1 MRVQR
6 LLILFLISTLACLAQ
21 LSRGTI
27 TGTVKDGTGAV
38 VPGASVRLV
47 QTATNALSQTSSN
60 EAGQY
65 TVPNLPPGS
74 YEITVETQGFK
85 KLVRKNIELRVTE
98 VLNVELAL
106 ELGTVTEAIEVTA
119 EVSRLQT
126 ETPEVGTSLDDV

>member
-1 MRVQR
+1 M
-6 LLILFLISTLACLAQ
+6 
-21 LSRGTI
+21 
-27 TGTVKDGTGAV
+27 
-38 VPGASVRLV
+38 RLV